1 MYSYVQIRRSNT
13 LPSSEGVGKHST
25 KSMQNVSE
33 EIEED
38 QNEDGP
44 DSVSYRVQFNR
55 LALNGR
61 RRK

>member
-1 MYSYVQIRRSNT
+1 MFFFPVFM
-13 LPSSEGVGKHST
+13 GKQST
-25 KSMQNVSE
+25 KSIHNVPE